1 MTSSEPGVGLRDAIV
16 VSGVGRV
23 SVEPDVAS
31 VRLGVMLTRPTA
43 AAAREDAAVTM
54 NAVLAAITAAGVERR
69 DVRTSL
75 VALHPVT
82 EHRPDREPRVTGYQ
96 LTNSVSVTVRDID
109 ATGSVVDGAL
119 AAGATSLDGL
129 GFRVEDRSVPEA
141 EARAAAVADA
151 RSRAEALA
159 TAAGVALGAVVGIV
173 EGGAAPGPMPRGFA
187 AQALAASADTP
198 IEGGT
203 QDVVVS
209 VVVTFAIG

>member
-1 MTSSEPGVGLRDAIV
+1 MTSAEPGIGLRDVIV
-16 VSGVGRV
+16 VPGIGRV

-43 AAAREDAAVTM
+43 AAAREDAAVVM
-54 NAVLAAITAAGVERR
+54 NAVLGAIAAAGVERR

-82 EHRPDREPRVTGYQ
+82 EHRPNREPQVTGYQ
-96 LTNSVSVTVRDID
+96 LANSVNVTVRDID
-109 ATGSVVDGAL
+109 LTGAVVDGAL
-119 AAGATSLDGL
+119 GAGATSLDGL
-129 GFRVEDRSVPEA
+129 GFRVEDRSAPEA

-151 RSRAEALA
+151 RARAQALA
-159 TAAGVALGAVVGIV
+159 SAGGVTLGAVVAIV
-173 EGGAAPGPMPRGFA
+173 EGGAPPGPSPRGFA

-209 VVVTFAIG
+209 VVVTFAIS